1 MGALDCVS
9 AMVDREYCEPEPL
22 LETGVEIG
30 LHIEFEGRWGPRSGA
45 PARTS
50 LRVQLDRFVDLFGRW
65 PSFLNG
71 HKHCHARP
79 ELATPVFQT
88 AQQIGAPVRS
98 VNPDHRQWL
107 RERGIDTPDMLI
119 GRRREQAAGRAAGAP
134 QPQPTGVT
142 EWVTHPGHPD
152 SDSGS
157 SYDLARQE
165 DLGLLQK
172 LMLRARYDEPV
183 WGDARRTTMKQAF
196 VQERGDVRRNPRRSP
211 DRRERSAGRRFL
223 ALAVAVV
230 RWCCVRSSGLASRA
244 RDEAA
249 EEPGAAAGRLDQL
262 VDRRLEVARPG
273 PRGRPSR
280 RSRRSG
286 RS

>member
-1 MGALDCVS
+1 VASNQGDSGHLLVITADDYGYWPSYNKGILEAVEMGALDCVS
-9 AMVDREYCEPEPL
+9 AMVDREYCDAAPL

-79 ELATPVFQT
+79 ELATPVFQM
-88 AQQIGAPVRS
+88 AQQIGMPVRS

-119 GRRREQAAGRAAGAP
+119 GRTRSNEPDEPPELRALGR
-134 QPQPTGVT
+134 GVT

-157 SYDLARQE
+157 SYDVARQE
-165 DLGLLQK
+165 DLATLQRV
-172 LMLRARYDEPV
+172 MVRARYDEPL
-183 WGDARRTTMKQAF
+183 WGDARRVTMTEAF
-196 VQERGDVRRNPRRSP
+196 VQERDGVESESP
-211 DRRERSAGRRFL
+211 ADA
-223 ALAVAVV
+223 
-230 RWCCVRSSGLASRA
+230 
-244 RDEAA
+244 
-249 EEPGAAAGRLDQL
+249 
-262 VDRRLEVARPG
+262 
-273 PRGRPSR
+273 
-280 RSRRSG
+280 
-286 RS
+286 

>member
-1 MGALDCVS
+1 MASGQGDNRRLLVITADDYGYWPSYNAGILEAIEMGAIDCVS
-9 AMVDREYCEPEPL
+9 AMVEREHCDAEPL
-22 LETGVEIG
+22 LDTGVEIG

-50 LRVQLDRFVDLFGRW
+50 LRVQLERFGDLFGRW

-107 RERGIDTPDMLI
+107 RERGIDTPDLLL
-119 GRRREQAAGRAAGAP
+119 GRMESKEDAEPAELRDLPA
-134 QPQPTGVT
+134 GVT

-152 SDSGS
+152 SESGS

-165 DLGLLQK
+165 DLALLQK
-172 LMLRARYDEPV
+172 VMVRARFDEPV
-183 WGDARRTTMKQAF
+183 WGDARRATMTEAF
-196 VQERGDVRRNPRRSP
+196 TQEPAND
-211 DRRERSAGRRFL
+211 
-223 ALAVAVV
+223 
-230 RWCCVRSSGLASRA
+230 
-244 RDEAA
+244 
-249 EEPGAAAGRLDQL
+249 
-262 VDRRLEVARPG
+262 
-273 PRGRPSR
+273 
-280 RSRRSG
+280 
-286 RS
+286 

>member
-1 MGALDCVS
+1 MASNHGDSHRLLVITADDYGYWPSYNQGILEAIEMGALDCVS
-9 AMVDREYCEPEPL
+9 AMVDREYCDPAPL
-22 LETGVEIG
+22 LESGVEIG
-30 LHIEFEGRWGPRSGA
+30 LHIEFEGRWGSRSGA

-119 GRRREQAAGRAAGAP
+119 GRTRSNEPDEPRELRDLGL
-134 QPQPTGVT
+134 GVT

-152 SDSGS
+152 SASGS
-157 SYDLARQE
+157 SYDVARQE
-165 DLGLLQK
+165 DLRLLQMV
-172 LMLRARYDEPV
+172 MLRARYDEPV
-183 WGDARRTTMKQAF
+183 WGDAKRVTMKEAF
-196 VQERGDVRRNPRRSP
+196 VQARGDI
-211 DRRERSAGRRFL
+211 EEESA
-223 ALAVAVV
+223 ADA
-230 RWCCVRSSGLASRA
+230 
-244 RDEAA
+244 
-249 EEPGAAAGRLDQL
+249 
-262 VDRRLEVARPG
+262 
-273 PRGRPSR
+273 
-280 RSRRSG
+280 
-286 RS
+286 